1 MSTGSSGARGP
12 YAKTAMVRQHIVASA
27 TEVFSEFGYWAT
39 TMKEVAAR
47 AGISQ
52 RGLAHHFAEKAEL
65 LGAVIEA
72 RDEASSQLMAPY
84 GNALE
89 SILSMF
95 AVVSDNIRRPGLVE
109 LYSVLTAEAAS
120 AQHPAHDHYRERY
133 TGLRQYLLVAF
144 ESLREQ
150 GELNSAMQSDALA
163 IGVIAVIDGLQ
174 LQWLYDKRTVDVEQI
189 LHAFLTTIIPR
200 LPALPDVRRNRTTS
214 PTPPAM

>member
-1 MSTGSSGARGP
+1 MTTGSTGARGP
-12 YAKTAMVRQHIVASA
+12 YAKTAMVRQQIVAAA
-27 TEVFSEFGYWAT
+27 TEVFSEFGYRAT

-52 RGLAHHFAEKAEL
+52 RGLAHHFAGKAEL

-72 RDEASSQLMAPY
+72 RDEASSRLMAPY
-84 GNALE
+84 GEGLE

-120 AQHPAHDHYRERY
+120 ADHPAHDHYRKRY
-133 TGLRQYLLVAF
+133 TGLRQYLSLAF

-150 GELNSAMQSDALA
+150 GELNSAMGSDALA

-174 LQWLYDKRTVDVEQI
+174 LQWLYDKRTVDVEQT

-200 LPALPDVRRNRTTS
+200 LPALSDIRRNRRSS
-214 PTPPAM
+214 PTPPAV